1 MFHNSSH
8 KFGGI
13 AICPTRELTEYS
25 VGQCESSAY
34 SHSPN
39 SSTSGI
45 ATLED
50 AIARLA
56 PGGYVLDKR
65 GLPWESVQHVISGP
79 MEDCKLPP
87 LTVERWGNVRCFDT
101 YEDFLAWGEEVK
113 AEGGNLSMCML
124 SLDLYA
130 EYWRRLGAKVGRK
143 LYLDMSSDETHIVWK
158 EPYSGPLFDNAATL
172 DPRLL

>member
-1 MFHNSSH
+1 MKLQPNPMFD
-8 KFGGI
+8 GI
-13 AICPTRELTEYS
+13 RIYPTKDMPEYS

-34 SHSPN
+34 SHAPN

-65 GLPWESVQHVISGP
+65 NLPWESVRHVISGP
-79 MEDCKLPP
+79 MESCTLPP
-87 LTVERWGNVRCFDT
+87 LTAERWGDVRCFDT
-101 YEDFLAWGEEVK
+101 YEDFLAWEAEVK
-113 AEGGNLSMCML
+113 AEGGNLSMCNL

-143 LYLDMSSDETHIVWK
+143 LHKDIRTTETHIVWK
-158 EPYSGPLFDNAATL
+158 EPYSGPLFDSAAK
-172 DPRLL
+172 